1 VVELTVTLD
10 WAYIVSAKA
19 LIRFS
24 LFVLPEQRCAS
35 LCALFGGEAECKKAK
50 NNLNFCNLLSL
61 GGFAL
66 QSSKY

>member
-1 VVELTVTLD
+1 
-10 WAYIVSAKA
+10 
-19 LIRFS
+19 
-24 LFVLPEQRCAS
+24 LFVLPEQRGAS

-50 NNLNFCNLLSL
+50 EKNLNFCNLLSL